1 MHVGYAIDYGFRV
14 AINGA
19 LGYEFNVLNL
29 DQNIKSI
36 IKRQIAEYRQ
46 YENLI
51 LNGDFYRLN
60 NPFIDGCYAYY
71 FAAKDNSEILL
82 SYIQD
87 DGEENERIHKLKISR
102 AIKGQIYRDNISG
115 IEYSGDEL
123 IKGLEI
129 KSDKDG
135 RYAKMFHFVL
145 CKTQGS
151 M

>member
-51 LNGDFYRLN
+51 LNGDFYRLK

-87 DGEENERIHKLKISR
+87 DGGENERIHKLKISR